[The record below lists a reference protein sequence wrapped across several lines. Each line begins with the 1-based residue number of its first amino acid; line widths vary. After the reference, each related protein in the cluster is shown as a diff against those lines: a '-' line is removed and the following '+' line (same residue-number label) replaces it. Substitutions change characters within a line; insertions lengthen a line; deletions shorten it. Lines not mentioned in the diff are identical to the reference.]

1 MNVFVERSDEEIWQV
16 LREVQMDRK
25 VREMPGQLDA
35 EISDSNTVFSVGQKQ
50 LMCLARALLQNTKL
64 VVLDEATANI
74 DLQTDNL
81 IQSTLRD
88 KFFANPAS

>member
-74 DLQTDNL
+74 DL
-81 IQSTLRD
+81 
-88 KFFANPAS
+88 